1 MSLSII
7 VKEDWLMMCSCG
19 THKREQ
25 VWVSVVIPGGC
36 WEVPL
41 MPSRLN
47 LPQLGCAD
55 RPRASEA
62 ATGGLNSVTPL
73 PLLSI
78 CLTSALLQ
86 DGLSVQSQSSSAE
99 PGLWKL
105 LWDEYGEQFGVQGWA
120 FTSPGRENYGL
131 G

>member
-1 MSLSII
+1 
-7 VKEDWLMMCSCG
+7 MMCLCG

-73 PLLSI
+73 PLSPSASQALSYRMA
-78 CLTSALLQ
+78 CRCRASHHQLNLGCGNYFGMSTENSLESEAGPSLAL
-86 DGLSVQSQSSSAE
+86 
-99 PGLWKL
+99 
-105 LWDEYGEQFGVQGWA
+105 GEKIMI
-120 FTSPGRENYGL
+120 L
-131 G
+131 GE